1 MVFKRVGRW
10 LQTGKDITSSL
21 ASSLPQWRA
30 WNADYR
36 YLAGARVKAL
46 PAAVRR
52 QLQKRRVANTDP
64 LTCRHVVVLPG
75 IYETAADLSPILDAL
90 SACGHRI
97 HHVPHLA
104 RLVPPPAVL
113 VRRVE
118 RYLQRS
124 GLREVLIVAHSKG
137 GLIGKAVM
145 SGKLGERVAGMV
157 AIATPW
163 HGSAY
168 AALFGPGLGLRSLRP
183 GAKLIQSTLA
193 NDQVNTR
200 IVSICP
206 AFDPH
211 VPAGSKLAGAD
222 NREVSARGHFKVL
235 ADTEVIALVAELV
248 TSWPTPSKRA

>member
-36 YLAGARVKAL
+36 YLATARLKAL
-46 PAAVRR
+46 PSAVRR
-52 QLQKRRVANTDP
+52 QLQQRRLPTADP
-64 LTCRHVVVLPG
+64 LASRHVVVLPG

-97 HHVPHLA
+97 HQVPHLA
-104 RLVPPPAVL
+104 RLVPPPGLL
-113 VRRVE
+113 VSQVE
-118 RYLQRS
+118 RYLQRN
-124 GLREVLIVAHSKG
+124 GLREVMIVAHSKG

-145 SGKLGERVAGMV
+145 AGKMGERVAGMI

-183 GAKLIQSTLA
+183 GAKLIQATLA
-193 NDQVNTR
+193 NNEVNRR

-211 VPAGSKLAGAD
+211 VPAGSRLPGAD

-235 ADTEVIALVAELV
+235 ADAEVIALVAELV
-248 TSWPTPSKRA
+248 TTWPGPEKSA